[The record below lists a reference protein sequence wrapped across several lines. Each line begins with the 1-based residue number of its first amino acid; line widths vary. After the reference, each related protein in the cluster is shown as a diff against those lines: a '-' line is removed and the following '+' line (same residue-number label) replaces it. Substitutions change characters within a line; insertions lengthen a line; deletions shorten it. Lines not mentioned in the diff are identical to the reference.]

1 MKEIEIGRKGRK
13 TNIEKNP
20 GQLLGKHS
28 LCLATVLNKG
38 RDIISNIVLLKIKDD
53 QSYSRCYV

>member
-1 MKEIEIGRKGRK
+1 MGVRNWKKERRK
-13 TNIEKNP
+13 TKVEKKP

-38 RDIISNIVLLKIKDD
+38 RDIISNIGLLKIKDD
-53 QSYSRCYV
+53 

>member
-1 MKEIEIGRKGRK
+1 MGVRNWKKERRK
-13 TNIEKNP
+13 TEVEKKP

-38 RDIISNIVLLKIKDD
+38 RDIISNIGLLKIKDD
-53 QSYSRCYV
+53 